1 MTYVPINKVLM
12 MVPVKNVTINVW
24 LVIHMISVHHQLV
37 LMLTETLLK
46 IVIVKLDSIKMVI
59 SSPVDHVEMNVY
71 LVLLT

>member
-1 MTYVPINKVLM
+1 MTDVPINKVLM
-12 MVPVKNVTINVW
+12 MVPVKNVTLNVS
-24 LVIHMISVHHQLV
+24 SVLLMMSVYHQLV